1 MLRSVLVVGLT
12 GGIGAG
18 KSTVA
23 RLLAKRGAVVVDV
36 DALGRRVLERD
47 RGAYEDVV
55 RRFGRS
61 ILAADG
67 RIDRAA
73 LAAVVFG
80 DEQALVDL
88 TAISHPAIN
97 ALLSQRI
104 AACEG
109 EGVGVVV
116 LDMAVLVE
124 SDLGRGLYDNVV
136 VVEAPWELRLA
147 RLRGRGL
154 SAAEAEA
161 RRDAQATDGE
171 RRAIADE
178 VIVNDGDMGGLEGK
192 VERVW
197 QRLISLSAA
206 GTSP

>member
-1 MLRSVLVVGLT
+1 VLVIGLT

-23 RLLAKRGAVVVDV
+23 RLLAKHGAQVIDV
-36 DALGRRVLERD
+36 DALGRNVLERD
-47 RGAYEDVV
+47 GGAYDAVV
-55 RRFGRS
+55 GRFGRG
-61 ILAADG
+61 ILAEDG

-80 DEQALVDL
+80 DDQALADL

-97 ALLSQRI
+97 ALLAQRL

-109 EGVGVVV
+109 QGVGVVV

-124 SDLGRGLYDNVV
+124 SQLGRGLYDTVV

-154 SAAEAEA
+154 SEPDARA
-161 RRDAQATDGE
+161 RRDAQATDAE
-171 RRAIADE
+171 RRAVADH
-178 VIVNDGDMGGLEGK
+178 VVVNDDGMHELAAHVDRL
-192 VERVW
+192 W
-197 QRLISLSAA
+197 QRLISPSEG